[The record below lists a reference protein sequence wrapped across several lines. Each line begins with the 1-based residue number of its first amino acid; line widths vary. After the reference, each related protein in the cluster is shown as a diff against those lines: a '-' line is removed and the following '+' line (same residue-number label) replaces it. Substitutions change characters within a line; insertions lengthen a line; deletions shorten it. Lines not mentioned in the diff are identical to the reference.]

1 MAIFMSNFVSPSN
14 FMIFPLIGSLFFSL
28 VKKVTKV
35 WILLHFASK
44 HQNTFFLTTLLT
56 LASINQQAFFVQIL
70 GFYIL
75 LSSGIT
81 SRKENV
87 VFRIETSSSP
97 FCCQIFFQE
106 VKNERDSF
114 CKLCALVFFDKDLIF
129 LAMQMRGLLSL
140 SG

>member
-70 GFYIL
+70 GFYFL
-75 LSSGIT
+75 LSSEKALV
-81 SRKENV
+81 RKKLYFELRRQV
-87 VFRIETSSSP
+87 VLFVVRSSSRRSKTRETL
-97 FCCQIFFQE
+97 FVNYVHQYFLTKTLFFLL
-106 VKNERDSF
+106 
-114 CKLCALVFFDKDLIF
+114 CK
-129 LAMQMRGLLSL
+129 
-140 SG
+140 